1 MPSNPSSDVLE
12 EEVGEGGGEGWEEEG
27 FVLFTFAFIGRFT
40 VMSD

>member
-1 MPSNPSSDVLE
+1 MPSNPSSDVFE
-12 EEVGEGGGEGWEEEG
+12 EEVGEGGGEGWEG